1 MQGVAHEPTDL
12 TRMQVKTLAAVGVP
26 YEDIALKLKIS
37 ADTLVKYYKDE
48 LTLGRADANAD
59 IAKTLYQQAK
69 AGNTAAMIFWLK
81 TRARW
86 KEVHQHEHTGPDGA
100 PILARIERVIV
111 DHTENKDA
119 ALG

>member
-1 MQGVAHEPTDL
+1 MTQVGRPAHEPDDL
-12 TRMQVKTLAAVGVP
+12 KRQLARSFSAVGMP
-26 YEDIALKLKIS
+26 YEDIAVKLKIS
-37 ADTLVKYYKDE
+37 SDTLAKYYKEE
-48 LTLGRADANAD
+48 LQLGRAEANAE

-86 KEVHQHEHTGPDGA
+86 KEVHQHEHSGTDGA

-111 DHTENKDA
+111 DNATH
-119 ALG
+119 